1 MQSDKPRIQRWT
13 ALGRVAAVVLIVSGG
28 TALAQLERRPD
39 QAPGDRPPDQ
49 QAQPEGERP
58 DGLQLSPERFRARL
72 ASLLEQLDAS
82 AVRLRGAIE
91 TLDGGGSVED
101 VMAPRGGPVRVGRLA
116 DMWGQWGGPGERS
129 MPDRPGAGPGVGP
142 GAGQGAEGGWQGEA
156 GRGPWEAR
164 EAGVEEIM
172 TFLRE
177 HAPEIAERLRQLRE
191 EEQAGGEDPR
201 RAEGFILRF
210 SSRVSEILAA
220 REHDPELAELLT
232 RDFRL
237 GMRLLEAGSRYA
249 RALGA
254 GEAEQAEQ
262 AKAELRELA
271 AAQVDL
277 KLERREHE
285 IAMLAKRL
293 EELQGEVEDQRTN
306 REQLI
311 DELVEQ
317 AGRGRFR
324 GGPGG
329 DRRGPPEGAGRRDRR
344 GQPGG

>member
-1 MQSDKPRIQRWT
+1 MQSDKPRSQRWT
-13 ALGRVAAVVLIVSGG
+13 TLGRAAAIVLIVSGG
-28 TALAQLERRPD
+28 TALAQPERRPD
-39 QAPGDRPPDQ
+39 QAPGDRPPDRLV
-49 QAQPEGERP
+49 QPEGEGP
-58 DGLQLSPERFRARL
+58 EGLQLSPERFRARL

-91 TLDGGGSVED
+91 ILDGGGSVED
-101 VMAPRGGPVRVGRLA
+101 VIEQLGGPIRARRLA
-116 DMWGQWGGPGERS
+116 EMWGQWGGPGERS
-129 MPDRPGAGPGVGP
+129 MPDRPGAGPG
-142 GAGQGAEGGWQGEA
+142 AGQGADGGWQGEA
-156 GRGPWEAR
+156 TRGPWEAR
-164 EAGVEEIM
+164 EVGVEEIM
-172 TFLRE
+172 TFLGE

-237 GMRLLEAGSRYA
+237 GMRLLDVGRRYA
-249 RALGA
+249 QLLGA
-254 GEAEQAEQ
+254 GEAEQAEK
-262 AKAELRELA
+262 ARAELRELA

-285 IAMLAKRL
+285 IAMLGKRL

-329 DRRGPPEGAGRRDRR
+329 DRRGPPEGGGRRDRR
-344 GQPGG
+344 GQPQDDR